1 MQATN
6 PLASRSRRIFG
17 AGAVAAAAMSL
28 LPLVAQ
34 AQAQAPGVSKS
45 EIKLGGVFALS
56 GPARLIM
63 EPYEQGIRIVFNKVN
78 ADGGIHGRKINWI
91 LDDDGYQPARTLAG
105 VKKLVERDNVFLLFG
120 NLGTPTTKAA
130 MPYVDQAKVPY
141 FVAVAS
147 PEPIS
152 RYTFGLMANYDQV
165 MYQVAKYMI
174 QKGGV
179 KKLGYLYQNDDLGT
193 VGRIGVE
200 RALKELNMPLAADV
214 GYERGTNDY
223 STQVLKLRDA
233 GVDGVVSMGIGPAT
247 ANGVKQ
253 ALGIGYKPLWGTFS
267 VGGAAVMQQLLGPQ
281 VEGMVF
287 GSEID
292 TQFADSAS
300 AREVKALLAKD
311 YPNVPVDWGT
321 MIGYAHGKLIVEALK
336 AAGPNPT
343 REGVIAA
350 VEGKTIDLGVMAPVS
365 YAPNKRTAANA
376 IAVFQ
381 WKGGKAQRMTDWV
394 PNTASANNVK

>member
-6 PLASRSRRIFG
+6 HLASRSRRIFG
-17 AGAVAAAAMSL
+17 AGAIAAAITM

-34 AQAQAPGVSKS
+34 AQAQAPGVSKN

-91 LDDDGYQPARTLAG
+91 LDDDGYQPARTVAG

-165 MYQVAKYMI
+165 MYQVAKYMV

-267 VGGAAVMQQLLGPQ
+267 VGGAAVMQQLLGPS

-292 TQFADSAS
+292 TQFGDSAS
-300 AREVKALLAKD
+300 TREAKALLAKD

-350 VEGKTIDLGVMAPVS
+350 VEGKSIDLGVMVPVS

-376 IAVFQ
+376 VAVFQ
-381 WKGGKAQRMTDWV
+381 WKDGKTQRMTDWV
-394 PNTASANNVK
+394 PNAASANTVK

>member
-1 MQATN
+1 MQASKTI
-6 PLASRSRRIFG
+6 ASPSRRAFT
-17 AGAVAAAAMSL
+17 AAAAVAALSL
-28 LPLVAQ
+28 LPLA
-34 AQAQAPGVSKS
+34 AHAEAPGISKN

-56 GPARLIM
+56 GPARLVM
-63 EPYEQGIRIVFNKVN
+63 EPYEQGIRIMFNKVN
-78 ADGGIHGRKINWI
+78 AEGGIHGRKIKWI
-91 LDDDGYQPARTLAG
+91 LEDDGYQPARTVAG
-105 VKKLVERDNVFLLFG
+105 LKKLVERDEVFLLFG

-130 MPYVDQAKVPY
+130 MPYVDQVKVPY

-165 MYQVAKYMI
+165 MYSVTKYMV

-179 KKLGYLYQNDDLGT
+179 RKPGFLYQNDDLGAI
-193 VGRIGVE
+193 GRIGVE
-200 RALKELNMPLAADV
+200 RALKELNVPLAADV

-233 GVDGVVSMGIGPAT
+233 GVDGVISMGIAPAT
-247 ANGVKQ
+247 ANAVKQ
-253 ALGIGYKPLWGTFS
+253 AVGIGYKPIWGTFS
-267 VGGAAVMQQLLGPQ
+267 IGGAAVMQNLLGPL
-281 VEGMVF
+281 VDGMVF

-292 TQFADSAS
+292 TQFADSPS
-300 AREVKALLAKD
+300 SREVKTLLAKD
-311 YPNVPVDWGT
+311 YPGVPMDWGT
-321 MIGYAHGKLIVEALK
+321 MIGYAHARLVVEALK
-336 AAGPNPT
+336 AAGRDPT

-350 VEGKTIDLGVMAPVS
+350 VEGKSIDLGVMAPVS

-394 PNTASANNVK
+394 PNAASPAAAK

>member
-1 MQATN
+1 MQAKQL
-6 PLASRSRRIFG
+6 LASRSRRVLG
-17 AGAVAAAAMSL
+17 AGAIAAAALSL
-28 LPLVAQ
+28 LPLAAQ
-34 AQAQAPGVSKS
+34 ADAPGISKG

-56 GPARLIM
+56 GPARLVM

-78 ADGGIHGRKINWI
+78 AEGGIYGRKINWI
-91 LDDDGYQPARTLAG
+91 LEDDGYQPARTVAG
-105 VKKLVERDNVFLLFG
+105 VKKLAERDEVFLLFG

-130 MPYVDQAKVPY
+130 MPYVDQAKIPY

-165 MYQVAKYMI
+165 MYSVAKYLV
-174 QKGGV
+174 QKAGV
-179 KKLGYLYQNDDLGT
+179 RKPGFLYQNDELGAI
-193 VGRIGVE
+193 GRIGVE
-200 RALKELNMPLAADV
+200 RALKELNVPLVADV

-233 GVDGVVSMGIGPAT
+233 GADGVISMGIAPAT
-247 ANGVKQ
+247 ANAVKQ
-253 ALGIGYKPLWGTFS
+253 AVGIGYKPVWGTFS
-267 VGGAAVMQQLLGPQ
+267 IGGAAVMQNLLGPM

-292 TQFADSAS
+292 TQFADSPS

-311 YPNVPVDWGT
+311 YPKVPVDWGT
-321 MIGYAHGKLIVEALK
+321 MIGYAHAKLIVEALK

-350 VEGKTIDLGVMAPVS
+350 VEGKNIDLGVMAPVS

-381 WKGGKAQRMTDWV
+381 WKGGKTQRMTDWV
-394 PNTASANNVK
+394 PNTESANTVK

>member
-1 MQATN
+1 MKKKEFPT
-6 PLASRSRRIFG
+6 SIYRRVFA
-17 AGAVAAAAMSL
+17 AGAISTAALAL
-28 LPLVAQ
+28 LPIATFAQ
-34 AQAQAPGVSKS
+34 VTTGVTKN

-78 ADGGIHGRKINWI
+78 ADGGIYGRKINWI

-105 VKKLVERDNVFLLFG
+105 IKKLVERDEVFVLFG
-120 NLGTPTTKAA
+120 NLGTPTTKAV
-130 MPYVDQAKVPY
+130 MPYVEQAKIPY

-165 MYQVAKYMI
+165 MYQVTKYMV
-174 QKGGV
+174 QKAGV
-179 KKLGYLYQNDDLGT
+179 KKPGYLYQNDDLGA

-200 RALKELNMPLAADV
+200 RALKELNVPLAADV
-214 GYERGTNDY
+214 GYERGTNDFG
-223 STQVLKLRDA
+223 TQVLKLRDA
-233 GVDGVVSMGIGPAT
+233 GADGVISMGIGPAT

-253 ALGIGYKPLWGTFS
+253 ATGIGYKPVWGTFS
-267 VGGAAVMQQLLGPQ
+267 VGGSALMYQLLGAS
-281 VEGMVF
+281 VDGMVF
-287 GSEID
+287 GSEIE
-292 TQFADSAS
+292 TADSPA
-300 AREVKALLAKD
+300 AREVKTLLAKD
-311 YPNVPVDWGT
+311 FPGVPVDWGT
-321 MIGYAHGKLIVEALK
+321 MLGYANAKLMVEALK

-350 VEGKTIDLGVMAPVS
+350 VEGRSIDLGVMAPVN
-365 YAPNKRTAANA
+365 YASNKRTAANA

-381 WKGGKAQRMTDWV
+381 WKNGKAERKTEWV
-394 PNTASANNVK
+394 PNVASINVVK